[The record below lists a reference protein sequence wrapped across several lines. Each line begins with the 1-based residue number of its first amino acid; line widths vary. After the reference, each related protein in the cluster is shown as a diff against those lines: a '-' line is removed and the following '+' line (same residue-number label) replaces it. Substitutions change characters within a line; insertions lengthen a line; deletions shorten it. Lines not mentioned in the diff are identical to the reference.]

1 MTKAKIATLAS
12 ELGYE
17 GVTSD
22 LTKAEMIT
30 AFLAAQTA
38 ANSSDSDSEAGQG
51 S

>member
-1 MTKAKIATLAS
+1 LTKAKIAALAS

-22 LTKAEMIT
+22 MTKAEMIT

-38 ANSSDSDSEAGQG
+38 ANSSESDPKAEQG